1 MQRTNQPQ
9 TTSNPT
15 VRDAAVQIGA
25 EGQNV
30 SQEKTTGCPEHDK
43 FDALITGAK
52 VTAEARK
59 DYRETADFRQKTSDR
74 NFTMACQ
81 LAMIIANLTSSN
93 RDNRERAKK
102 EVRHLVKLGQE
113 NAE

>member
-1 MQRTNQPQ
+1 
-9 TTSNPT
+9 
-15 VRDAAVQIGA
+15 
-25 EGQNV
+25 
-30 SQEKTTGCPEHDK
+30 
-43 FDALITGAK
+43 
-52 VTAEARK
+52 
-59 DYRETADFRQKTSDR
+59 
-74 NFTMACQ
+74 MACQ